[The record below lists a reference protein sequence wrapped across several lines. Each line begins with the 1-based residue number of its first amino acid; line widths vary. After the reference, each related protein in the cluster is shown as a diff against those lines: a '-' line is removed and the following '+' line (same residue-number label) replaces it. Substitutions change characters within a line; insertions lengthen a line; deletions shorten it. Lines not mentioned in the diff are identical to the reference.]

1 MHRDEY
7 LCILYASGGGV
18 IISELAKIKTCINN
32 AGF

>member
-7 LCILYASGGGV
+7 LCILYASGGV